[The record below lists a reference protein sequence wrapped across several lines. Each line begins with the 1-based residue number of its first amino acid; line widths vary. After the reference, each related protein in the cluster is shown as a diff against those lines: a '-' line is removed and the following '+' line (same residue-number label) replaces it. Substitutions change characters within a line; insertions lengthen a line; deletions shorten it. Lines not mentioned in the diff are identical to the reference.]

1 MNSAISGPPEQMG
14 VGGGGV
20 LFLQRALK
28 VSFLK
33 EVIKKCTRKL
43 IFYSYYYL

>member
-14 VGGGGV
+14 LGGGGE

-28 VSFLK
+28 VPFLK
-33 EVIKKCTRKL
+33 EVIKKCT
-43 IFYSYYYL
+43 